1 MTASL
6 LPSLL
11 AFIAVI
17 AMIPLALWL
26 MKRGQALR
34 PRASGPLTLVAGLSM
49 GPRERIA
56 VVQAGGRYLVVGVT
70 AQSINVLS
78 TLDHWPGV
86 GQDAAASEPGQG
98 QAQAGSLFARVLRT
112 VDRRDG
118 HDTQR

>member
-11 AFIAVI
+11 AFVAVI

-26 MKRGQALR
+26 MK
-34 PRASGPLTLVAGLSM
+34 SGPLTLVAGLSM

-78 TLDHWPGV
+78 TLDTWPGAT
-86 GQDAAASEPGQG
+86 QDTAAGTPAP
-98 QAQAGSLFARVLRT
+98 AQSGSLFARVLRT

-118 HDTQR
+118 HEPQR

>member
-17 AMIPLALWL
+17 AMIPLARWL

-34 PRASGPLTLVAGLSM
+34 PRAAGPLAVIAGLSM

-56 VVQAGGRYLVVGVT
+56 VIQVGGRYLVVGVT
-70 AQSINVLS
+70 AQTINVLAS
-78 TLDHWPGV
+78 LDEWPG
-86 GQDAAASEPGQG
+86 QDLEAGGVVPSLPG
-98 QAQAGSLFARVLRT
+98 STLFARILRG
-112 VDRRDG
+112 VEKRDG
-118 HDTQR
+118 DQAQR

>member
-1 MTASL
+1 MSASL

-70 AQSINVLS
+70 AQSINVLG
-78 TLDHWPGV
+78 TLDSWPGTDEQQQ
-86 GQDAAASEPGQG
+86 GTAAPA
-98 QAQAGSLFARVLRT
+98 AQAASLFARVLRG

-118 HDTQR
+118 HDPQR

>member
-78 TLDHWPGV
+78 TLDDWPGAK
-86 GQDAAASEPGQG
+86 QDPAAGEA
-98 QAQAGSLFARVLRT
+98 AQTPAGSLFARVLRT

-118 HDTQR
+118 HDPHR

>member
-34 PRASGPLTLVAGLSM
+34 PRASGPLAVVAGLSM
-49 GPRERIA
+49 GPRERVA
-56 VVQAGGRYLVVGVT
+56 VIQAGGRYLVVGVT
-70 AQSINVLS
+70 AQSINVLA
-78 TLDHWPGV
+78 TLDEWP
-86 GQDAAASEPGQG
+86 GQDAQAPGAAAGLPG
-98 QAQAGSLFARVLRT
+98 ASLFARVLRG
-112 VDRRDG
+112 VEKPDG
-118 HDTQR
+118 NGPQR